1 MSKHT
6 PGPWFIDHEG
16 GGAMGRRGL
25 LQNTAGEYVGYLY
38 ETDNADD
45 RLIVAAP
52 ELLEALKWAIGQLP
66 SPIHPGSY
74 ADGIAQARYL
84 IAYAEGVSDE

>member
-6 PGPWFIDHEG
+6 PGPWFVDYNG
-16 GGAMGRRGL
+16 GGAMGPRGL
-25 LQNTAGEYVGYLY
+25 LQNTAGDYVGYLY
-38 ETDNADD
+38 ETGNEDA

-52 ELLEALKWAIGQLP
+52 ELLASLKWALGQLP

-74 ADGIAQARYL
+74 SDGIAQARDL
-84 IAYAEGVSDE
+84 IAYAEGD